1 MIKLQELL
9 GIENERFGEY
19 NIALNSP
26 KPDDVGVMQNPIDY
40 YISDTRHLLE
50 YIGWH
55 KDIGRGIFRTLDRE
69 KTLQFV
75 QFRDRETW
83 LFVGEYSHTDPVL
96 TTDGRGYSYPEML
109 NDEFSDY
116 VGRLV
121 VHYKKHPGDAQTRIR
136 PEGSRTSKQITGF
149 PAFSVI
155 EILAEKYQG
164 DEFPGY
170 YNIRES
176 YASLATIVHN
186 KKNDWMTTLANVK
199 GVYVITDRSNGKLY
213 VGSAYG
219 KEMIWSRWAE
229 YVRTGHGGD
238 VELKKLPF
246 SHIQSNF
253 QYSLLEIFEPN
264 VDDKTV
270 LAREAFWKEVLD
282 SRNHGY
288 NRN

>member
-1 MIKLQELL
+1 MIKLQELF
-9 GIENERFGEY
+9 GITEEHFGEY
-19 NIALNSP
+19 NIALNNP
-26 KPDDVGVMQNPIDY
+26 KLDDVVGMQNPIDY
-40 YISDTRHLLE
+40 YISDMPHLLE

-55 KDIGRGIFRTLDRE
+55 RDNGHSVFRTLDRE

-75 QFRDRETW
+75 RFRDHETW
-83 LFVGEYSHTDPVL
+83 LFVGEYNHTDIMP
-96 TTDGRGYSYPEML
+96 TSDGRGYYYPETL
-109 NDEFSDY
+109 NDEFSEY

-121 VHYKKHPGDAQTRIR
+121 VHYKKHPGDVQSRIR
-136 PEGSRTSKQITGF
+136 PEGSKTSKYVTGF

-186 KKNDWMTTLANVK
+186 KKNDWMTTLSNVK
-199 GVYVITDRSNGKLY
+199 GVYVITDQSNGKLY